1 MQEACYQLKNKEL
14 GFNNYRLM
22 FEELPL
28 EELLRE
34 GRRWAGW
41 VYEITSWVWGIT
53 AWGSQM
59 SRLSLWNHW
68 LGLRNYRLRNY
79 RLRFGVHENYLFDL
93 RSNQFL
99 FTISQKSKSKECMMS
114 GNLPWVC
121 ICVLEGSHFPF
132 MDADP
137 RMTGLALRIT

>member
-59 SRLSLWNHW
+59 SRLSLWNH
-68 LGLRNYRLRNY
+68 RNYRLRNY
-79 RLRFGVHENYLFDL
+79 PEIKKLKMQDEWQFCLGLHPHPGGRPLFISGCKFRNDWACSKHIKVSFCTSRILPRL
-93 RSNQFL
+93 
-99 FTISQKSKSKECMMS
+99 
-114 GNLPWVC
+114 NLDHMWMPT
-121 ICVLEGSHFPF
+121 
-132 MDADP
+132 D
-137 RMTGLALRIT
+137 